1 MTIDF
6 KKLRNFVK
14 VVDAGSMSRASSLL
28 RTAQPSL
35 SQQISV
41 LETHFRQKLLIRSNT
56 GIAPTA
62 AGRELYRHA
71 QALLRQLEQAQQ
83 DVAKT
88 GDALAGHVSIG
99 LATYGASSTLSL
111 PLLKQIKASHPGL
124 VVHINDNFGHVLSEL
139 IMNGRMDMAIIY
151 GADPIKGVVL
161 EPLFREELFL
171 VSPPGIAPVAGDS
184 SMPVAAL
191 QGISLLLPGRSH
203 FLRRVIDTGLV
214 RAKVAPTIFAEIESV
229 ATLSAAVRE
238 GLGSTILPWSAAQ
251 AIVGASG
258 CVVRTLSK
266 PTLEATISLCIS
278 DHLPLSEPAMAVRSV
293 LMSVVGSLIAGGQPG
308 ISSVRVQPTFQP
320 AGSA

>member
-28 RTAQPSL
+28 RTAQPAL

-41 LETHFRQKLLIRSNT
+41 LEAHFRQKLLIRSNT

-111 PLLKQIKASHPGL
+111 PILKEIKASHPGL

-151 GADPIKGVVL
+151 GADPIKGVLL

-171 VSPPGIAPVAGDS
+171 VSPPGIAPGDDS
-184 SMPVAAL
+184 VLHVAAL
-191 QGISLLLPGRSH
+191 DGISLLLPGQSH
-203 FLRRVIDTGLV
+203 FLRRVIDAGLM
-214 RAKVAPTIFAEIESV
+214 RAKVAPKIFAEIESV

-238 GLGSTILPWSAAQ
+238 GMGSTILPWSAAQ
-251 AIVGASG
+251 VVVGASD
-258 CVVRTLSK
+258 CVVRPLSK

-293 LMSVVGSLIAGGQPG
+293 LMAVVGKLISGGQPG
-308 ISSVRVQPTFQP
+308 IGSIRVQPPRTP
-320 AGSA
+320 KRAA